1 MCLPRALSSP
11 RNLAPTPTLANP
23 DGPPGALAPTPSHI
37 RLPVRDG
44 LVDWD
49 CPEAISFPD
58 LEQALIHIRSTGT
71 YPVSAAPTTTTTT
84 NNNNNNNTRLSHR
97 SSHGCARPSVAA
109 SPSPPPTLLPQPP
122 ASFSPTSSLTTT
134 HHGGHRGRRQQ
145 QQQPDVN
152 SIEDQNTVGPCP
164 VSPDRISACAAK
176 VRHWLSPGQPGAQ
189 IFPPPGEYNNNNS
202 NNGNNSQS
210 PSPNPTQPSS
220 SSSSPPPRPSPPLRL
235 CFLDGFLLYAP
246 TRAPST
252 PSATATAT
260 ASPLARVAS
269 QLDVKLFLRTSRARA
284 VQRRAARDGY
294 VTLEGFWRD
303 PPGYVERVVWPGYAR
318 AHAWLFEGGVVEGG
332 RLDAG
337 VLRREG
343 IRALVVKKRRRRKG
357 RRKGEEE
364 KEERGVGGGRHS
376 QRVGGEEG
384 RGEGVKEEEEEE
396 EEEVEEEDVEFGEV
410 LEWAVDVVMRELE
423 RIVLGKG
430 GD

>member
-1 MCLPRALSSP
+1 M
-11 RNLAPTPTLANP
+11 
-23 DGPPGALAPTPSHI
+23 
-37 RLPVRDG
+37 
-44 LVDWD
+44 
-49 CPEAISFPD
+49 
-58 LEQALIHIRSTGT
+58 
-71 YPVSAAPTTTTTT
+71 
-84 NNNNNNNTRLSHR
+84 
-97 SSHGCARPSVAA
+97 
-109 SPSPPPTLLPQPP
+109 
-122 ASFSPTSSLTTT
+122 
-134 HHGGHRGRRQQ
+134 
-145 QQQPDVN
+145 N

-176 VRHWLSPGQPGAQ
+176 VRRWLSPGQPGAR
-189 IFPPPGEYNNNNS
+189 IFPPGEHDNNNS
-202 NNGNNSQS
+202 SNGNSSQPPS
-210 PSPNPTQPSS
+210 PSPTQ
-220 SSSSPPPRPSPPLRL
+220 PSPPLRL

-357 RRKGEEE
+357 EEE